1 MMLRSELPFVTG
13 KPRAREE
20 EQLQVSIIAHLR
32 LRAHPDCIFYAIPNG
47 EHRSKRTGARLKAQG
62 VLAGAPDLAFILPD
76 GSPAFMELKAT
87 SGRLSPAQKAF
98 EDKCAK
104 LGVAHVVISDIDT
117 ALRVLEAWEI
127 IA

>member
-1 MMLRSELPFVTG
+1 MHRSELPFVT
-13 KPRAREE
+13 KPRADPE
-20 EQLQVSIIAHLR
+20 EQLQRAIVAHLL
-32 LRAHPDCIFYAIPNG
+32 LRAHPDVLWWHCPNG
-47 EHRSKRTGARLKAQG
+47 GKRSKAAAGRLKAMG
-62 VLAGAPDLAFILPD
+62 TKPGIPDLNFILLD
-76 GSPAFMELKAT
+76 GSPAFMELKSDA
-87 SGRLSPAQKAF
+87 GRLSPAQKAF